1 MAAGRFHALLASFA
15 GLGVDR
21 RCYWRTGGVEVD
33 ATALGFGPDSLGLTF
48 PFPCSGAQISS
59 TALQFGPLV
68 SNSRLYT

>member
-1 MAAGRFHALLASFA
+1 MRYP
-15 GLGVDR
+15 R
-21 RCYWRTGGVEVD
+21 RLPDWEWIGGATGARGGVEVD

-68 SNSRLYT
+68 SNSRLDT